1 MEGERRRNRF
11 KDASTPVEVVQAAIA
26 LGANRAG
33 VELGAA
39 ELDLALRRR
48 LMNRGY
54 ADVLERLAPSIELVA
69 PTIEEALAAA
79 PPDEEALHVV
89 AIAEFSAQLA
99 DVVGERLRAG
109 RAVLTFGGDHSLS
122 IGTLAGASRLGRLG
136 VIWIDAHGDINT
148 PATTPSRRVHG
159 MPVAIAL
166 GYGPRVMVAVGHQF
180 DMQLDDLVYIGVRNL
195 DSGERALLRQSP
207 AQVFTMA
214 HVNRLGVADVAAE
227 AVGRLQQRGVDAV
240 HVSFDLDVLD
250 PHAIHGIGS
259 PEPGGLTYR
268 EADQLLMLL
277 RDSDLP
283 IVSADF
289 GELDPTL
296 DPSGASA
303 RLAAGLAARLLGEEI
318 L

>member
-1 MEGERRRNRF
+1 MEPARLANRF
-11 KDASTPVEVVQAAIA
+11 KDAATPVAVLLASIA

-54 ADVLERLAPSIELVA
+54 ADVLGRLLPPVTLTA
-69 PTIEEALAAA
+69 PTIDEALAAA

-89 AIAEFSAQLA
+89 AIAEFSARLA
-99 DVVGERLRAG
+99 DAVGERLRAG
-109 RAVLTFGGDHSLS
+109 QAVLTFGGDHSLS

-136 VIWIDAHGDINT
+136 LIWIDAHGDINT

-159 MPVAIAL
+159 MPVAVAL
-166 GYGPRVMVAVGHQF
+166 GYGPRAIVAVGHQF
-180 DMQLDDLVYIGVRNL
+180 DVQLDDLVYIGVRNL
-195 DSGERALLRQSP
+195 DPGERELLRQSP
-207 AQVFTMA
+207 ARVFTMA
-214 HVNRLGVADVAAE
+214 HVNRLGVPALAAE
-227 AVGRLQQRGVDAV
+227 AIDHLRRRGVDAV
-240 HVSFDLDVLD
+240 HLSFDLDALE
-250 PHAIHGIGS
+250 PSIIQGIGS

-268 EADQLLMLL
+268 EADHLLTLL

-283 IVSADF
+283 LVAADF
-289 GELDPTL
+289 VELDPTL
-296 DPSGASA
+296 DPSDRAA

-318 L
+318 I

>member
-1 MEGERRRNRF
+1 MIVHILGVPMDLGSGRRGV
-11 KDASTPVEVVQAAIA
+11 DMGPSAI
-26 LGANRAG
+26 RIAG
-33 VELGAA
+33 VADRLRELGHKVVDGGDLVIKNME
-39 ELDLALRRR
+39 ELKVGNVRARYLGEIARVSALLARKVENIMERAQFPL
-48 LMNRGY
+48 
-54 ADVLERLAPSIELVA
+54 VL
-69 PTIEEALAAA
+69 
-79 PPDEEALHVV
+79 
-89 AIAEFSAQLA
+89 
-99 DVVGERLRAG
+99 
-109 RAVLTFGGDHSLS
+109 GGDHS
-122 IGTLAGASRLGRLG
+122 IAVGTVSGIAAVCQGRGKKLGLL
-136 VIWIDAHGDINT
+136 WIDAHGDINT